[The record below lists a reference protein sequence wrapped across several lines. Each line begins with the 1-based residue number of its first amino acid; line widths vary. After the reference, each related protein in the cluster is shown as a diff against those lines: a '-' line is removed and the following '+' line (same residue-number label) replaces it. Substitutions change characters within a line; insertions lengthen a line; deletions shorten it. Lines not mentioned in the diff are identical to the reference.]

1 MGKSA
6 GKDEA
11 LAKLTYV
18 SKYGMAQTRA
28 LAAESHVRATAR
40 LQELGGDTR
49 SLAAVADYI
58 YRRER

>member
-1 MGKSA
+1 MLDVEGSPETMGKSA

-40 LQELGGDTR
+40 LQEIL
-49 SLAAVADYI
+49 
-58 YRRER
+58 